1 MLEKSIGII
10 GGVGPAAGLALMRA
24 VHQFAKPAN
33 DQAYPNVILA
43 SFGAQIPDRTGY
55 LLGEHNQNPAGPI
68 ASVLNALGA
77 AGASVVGIPCNTAHS
92 PKIWSKICTHL
103 DENGHRPELVNMV
116 ASTFNEVL
124 QVGNV
129 QRVGVLATSGSVNSN
144 VFGIYGRRLGFE
156 VVYPTP
162 SQQATLHDAIY
173 DPEYGIKSTV
183 EQYTDR
189 CIADCA
195 EVGRQLL
202 PDVDCLLIGCTE
214 LSLIPKSTF
223 AELSYPAFHSL
234 DALAKQLLKGL

>member
-1 MLEKSIGII
+1 
-10 GGVGPAAGLALMRA
+10 MRA
-24 VHQFAKPAN
+24 VHQFARPAN

-43 SFGAQIPDRTGY
+43 SFGAHIPDRTGY
-55 LLGEHNQNPAGPI
+55 LLGEHTHNPAGPI
-68 ASVLNALGA
+68 AKVLNALGA

-92 PKIWSKICTHL
+92 PQIWSKICTYV
-103 DENGHRPELVNMV
+103 DEHGRRPTLINMV
-116 ASTFNEVL
+116 TSTFDEIL
-124 QVGNV
+124 QVGSV
-129 QRVGVLATSGSVNSN
+129 KRVGILATSGSVKSD

-156 VVYPTP
+156 IIYPVP
-162 SQQATLHDAIY
+162 SQQATLHNAIY

-189 CIADCA
+189 SIADCA

-223 AELSYPAFHSL
+223 AELGYPTFHSL
-234 DALAKQLLKGL
+234 DALAKQLLNGL